1 MESSGYFA
9 AQISVMLKN
18 LWEQDG
24 SIVFDK
30 YSHLGAT
37 KMDIFVK
44 KIS

>member
-24 SIVFDK
+24 SIIFDK
-30 YSHLGAT
+30 YAHLGAT